1 MKNSS
6 LTGAK
11 APAMMCAGSDVNM
24 KQDIYN
30 PQKPQSST
38 DRTFV
43 RTHRHMPR
51 VVYSIHKSVP
61 CEGGEADDVSVTS
74 QSGRALMMLGQ
85 ACLDTTSDSAHTPY
99 LVAHV
104 EYGFNKFATHPK
116 PDSLQATFSL
126 AEFAAHHYCWKQKVT
141 LYDITNQMVEGG

>member
-1 MKNSS
+1 MR
-6 LTGAK
+6 
-11 APAMMCAGSDVNM
+11 
-24 KQDIYN
+24 QDIYN

-38 DRTFV
+38 GCTFV
-43 RTHRHMPR
+43 RTHRHRPR
-51 VVYSIHKSVP
+51 VVYSIHQSVP
-61 CEGGEADDVSVTS
+61 CEDGEAEDVTVTS
-74 QSGRALMMLGQ
+74 QSGKALKLLGQ
-85 ACLDTTSDSAHTPY
+85 ACLNASTSAYTPY

-141 LYDITNQMVEGG
+141 MYDIDNLMVEGG